1 MSALRLVAAFAGVV
15 IVVATVLS
23 AAQTLAVPRATPL
36 WITRWVFVT
45 VAVAFAPA
53 RRLRDYRRRDRALAL
68 YAPLSLM
75 SLPLVWLTFVLVGFA
90 LVFVGL
96 GQGWADAVVESGS
109 SLLTLGVREPPGTG
123 AAVLVFV
130 EAALGLGLVALLISY
145 LPSIYASYSRREVMV
160 TGLETRAGSPP
171 SAVELLSRL
180 AEIEG
185 LDELDGFW
193 AEWSR
198 WFADIEETH
207 SSTPSLVFFR
217 SPQPDR
223 SWVTAAG
230 AVLDAAALV
239 SSTLDLGRR
248 PAAELCLRSGYLALR
263 RIADFSRCP
272 TTPTRAR
279 TTRSRSRREE
289 FDMARAALVAAGAA
303 VRADADRAWRD
314 FAGWRVNYDA
324 VLRRF
329 AGLDARP
336 DGAVVGRPAP
346 GVPPGGPA
354 PAPAALT
361 EPEVGACPG
370 RRPSVAGPWAAWT
383 GVGDG

>member
-1 MSALRLVAAFAGVV
+1 MIGGVHAVLAVVAGAAGAG

-23 AAQTLAVPRATPL
+23 AIQTLTVPRATPL
-36 WITRWVFVT
+36 WITRWVFLLVGF
-45 VAVAFAPA
+45 AFAPA
-53 RRLRDYRRRDRALAL
+53 RRMRDYRRRDRALAL

-75 SLPLVWLTFVLVGFA
+75 CLPLVWLTLVLVGFA
-90 LVFVGL
+90 VVFVAL
-96 GQGWADAVVESGS
+96 GQGFADAVVESGS

-145 LPSIYASYSRREVMV
+145 LPSIYGSYSRREVMV
-160 TGLETRAGSPP
+160 TGLEAQAGSPP
-171 SAVELLSRL
+171 SAVELLGRL
-180 AEIEG
+180 AEIGG
-185 LDELDGFW
+185 LDQLDGFW

-207 SSTPSLVFFR
+207 CSAPSLVLFR

-263 RIADFSRCP
+263 RIADFYEMPYDTDPRP
-272 TTPTRAR
+272 ADPIAV
-279 TTRSRSRREE
+279 RREE
-289 FDMARAALVAAGAA
+289 FDAARAGLAAAGAA

-324 VLRRF
+324 VLRTF
-329 AGLDARP
+329 AGLTHAPTAPWSGDRP
-336 DGAVVGRPAP
+336 LPFHRPALP
-346 GVPPGGPA
+346 
-354 PAPAALT
+354 
-361 EPEVGACPG
+361 
-370 RRPSVAGPWAAWT
+370 RRRAR
-383 GVGDG
+383 